1 MVELITEYGS
11 EILLSLMTAGAL
23 GYARHINAQKKNYEK
38 MLQED
43 QNRKYRQ
50 MILDEIEPIIEE
62 LKRLNDKITSNVADL
77 KNEAADTHAH
87 MYKDLEA
94 VTKKNDKNLE
104 LIINSYKFRLI
115 QLCKTHLR
123 DGWITQED
131 FDQVSEMYKLY
142 HGLGGN
148 GQAQEY
154 YDRVME
160 LDIVK
165 YPLHNR
171 REEDDK

>member
-1 MVELITEYGS
+1 MEILTEYGL
-11 EILLSLMTAGAL
+11 EIFFGLVSAGLLAYCKHLWT
-23 GYARHINAQKKNYEK
+23 QK
-38 MLQED
+38 QELAK
-43 QNRKYRQ
+43 RKEEDLTRLHRQ

-62 LKRLNDKITSNVADL
+62 LKRVKDEVKSEVFTLRSEADK
-77 KNEAADTHAH
+77 THAN
-87 MYKDLEA
+87 MYKDLEV

-123 DGWITQED
+123 DGYITQDAFE
-131 FDQVSEMYKLY
+131 QITEMYKLY

-148 GQAQEY
+148 GQAQDY

-160 LDIVK
+160 LEIHEK
-165 YPLHNR
+165 
-171 REEDDK
+171 

>member
-1 MVELITEYGS
+1 MEILTEYGI
-11 EILLSLMTAGAL
+11 EIFFGLVSAGLLAWCKSLF
-23 GYARHINAQKKNYEK
+23 AQKKKLEEK
-38 MLQED
+38 EKED
-43 QNRKYRQ
+43 LNRLHRQ
-50 MILDEIEPIIEE
+50 MILDEIEPIVEE
-62 LKRLNDKITSNVADL
+62 LKILKDKIDKGLTDAKQEADM
-77 KNEAADTHAH
+77 THAK
-87 MYKDLEA
+87 MYKDLEV

-104 LIINSYKFRLI
+104 LIINSYKYRLI

-123 DGWITQED
+123 DGWITQD
-131 FDQVSEMYKLY
+131 AFDQITEMYKLY

-165 YPLHNR
+165 EPPHNR
-171 REEDDK
+171 RVEDN